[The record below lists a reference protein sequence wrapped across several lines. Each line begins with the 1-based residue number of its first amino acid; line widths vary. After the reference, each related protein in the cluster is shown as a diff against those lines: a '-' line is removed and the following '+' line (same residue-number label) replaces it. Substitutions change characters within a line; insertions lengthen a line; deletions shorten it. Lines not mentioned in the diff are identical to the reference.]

1 MLGRAKLNIIFYTF
15 ICLLF
20 AVFLSWMKSAWR
32 GAALISI
39 SNRKQIKLYVEPK
52 ISSMQNICGHG
63 PDMDSTLARRVL
75 VRSCV

>member
-39 SNRKQIKLYVEPK
+39 SNRKQIKFYVETK
-52 ISSMQNICGHG
+52 ISSMHNVCGHG
-63 PDMDSTLARRVL
+63 HGKDSIMARRVL